1 MICEKCNEE
10 LRTVTCEACGREIYA
25 LGPFCY
31 SCGHRLGEKETP
43 RELPPDRAD
52 MSDSIDFSTR
62 VLCSDGACIG
72 VVGEDGKCKVCGK
85 PYAPEN

>member
-10 LRTVTCEACGREIYA
+10 IKTVTCEACGQEVRA

-31 SCGHRLGEKETP
+31 LCGHRLGEEKTP
-43 RELPPDRAD
+43 LELPPERGDTPD
-52 MSDSIDFSTR
+52 FIDFSTR

-72 VVGEDGKCKVCGK
+72 VIGEDGKCKVCGK
-85 PYAPEN
+85 PYVPES

>member
-10 LRTVTCEACGREIYA
+10 MTTVTCEACGQEIYA
-25 LGPFCY
+25 LGSFCY
-31 SCGHRLGEKETP
+31 LCGHRLGEGKASP
-43 RELPPDRAD
+43 ELPPDHGD
-52 MSDSIDFSTR
+52 TSDSIDFSTR

-85 PYAPEN
+85 SYVPGS